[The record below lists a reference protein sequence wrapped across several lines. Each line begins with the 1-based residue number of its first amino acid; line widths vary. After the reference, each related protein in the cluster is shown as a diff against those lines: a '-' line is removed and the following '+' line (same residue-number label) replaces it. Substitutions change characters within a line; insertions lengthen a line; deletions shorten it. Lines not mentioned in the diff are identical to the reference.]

1 MDYTKMVGDEPCVHC
16 GQPTERDAWLFSA
29 LYLRDHLGGT
39 YGPLCEEC
47 YNLIKK
53 EERGYWI

>member
-1 MDYTKMVGDEPCVHC
+1 MLIDEPCVHC

-53 EERGYWI
+53 EEKGYWI